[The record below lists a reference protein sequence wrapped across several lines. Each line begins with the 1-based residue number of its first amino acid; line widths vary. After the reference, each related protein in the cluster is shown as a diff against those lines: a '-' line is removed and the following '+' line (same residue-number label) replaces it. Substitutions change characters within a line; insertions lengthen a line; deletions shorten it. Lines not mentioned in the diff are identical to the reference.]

1 MEEVVRQ
8 DILSVL
14 AQAEKYILESKISD
28 LKELSNHTIHNCS
41 IFQDHD
47 SIIIA
52 VLIYSLSK
60 VMEKTNGEFSS
71 RVLKSISYAR
81 NNLMLKKEEE
91 YRSEIQKLMDY
102 ISKTD
107 SMTRKYIQEVIQ
119 QAMVKK
125 GGRIYEHGIS
135 MARTASILGITP
147 WELMAYVGQSAEVGE
162 FISGRTRQRL
172 EFARSLFKK

>member
-14 AQAEKYILESKISD
+14 SDAEKYIRESKISN

-60 VMEKTNGEFSS
+60 VMEKTDGEFSAHALRS
-71 RVLKSISYAR
+71 LAYAR
-81 NNLMLKKEEE
+81 NNLLLNHEEE
-91 YRSEIQKLMDY
+91 YQKSIQELMDY
-102 ISKTD
+102 IAKTD
-107 SMTRKYIQEVIQ
+107 SATKKYIQEVIL

-135 MARTASILGITP
+135 LTRAASILGVSP
-147 WELMAYVGQSAEVGE
+147 WELMTYVGQSAEVDE
-162 FISGRTRQRL
+162 FISGRTRERL
-172 EFARSLFKK
+172 NFARSLFKK